1 MLYRSPESGAKL
13 AQEIGERARDSDGK
27 EESVPLKVLVI
38 DPNAQRAEVVREA
51 LLQAGEYWV
60 EVAVRTTDLAGL
72 IRTAQAD
79 VLIVDLDLPDR
90 DTIEQLRVSTRE
102 MPRPIVMFVDQSD
115 AEMMK
120 AAIAAGVSAY
130 VVDGLAQH
138 RVRPVLETALA
149 RFQAFEGLRQE
160 LEAAK
165 SSLAERKLVDRAKG
179 ILMQMKGI
187 SEDEAYA
194 QLRKKA
200 MNEQKKLTDIAQS
213 VVTAIDLLK

>member
-1 MLYRSPESGAKL
+1 M
-13 AQEIGERARDSDGK
+13 
-27 EESVPLKVLVI
+27 PLKVLVI